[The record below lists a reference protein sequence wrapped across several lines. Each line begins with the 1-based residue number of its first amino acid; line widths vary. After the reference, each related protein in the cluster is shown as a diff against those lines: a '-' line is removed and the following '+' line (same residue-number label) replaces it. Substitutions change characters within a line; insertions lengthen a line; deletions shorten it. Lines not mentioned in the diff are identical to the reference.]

1 MFEAGLPDPSNMG
14 MSPLDPAEF
23 EQKCCNSNALFYHHV
38 SETHSGE
45 LIMVARAE
53 LPGECPHPTTNIF
66 QSAASGAEGWAAS
79 GAEDLVPDVHC
90 SESFPDSNREAVARS
105 ICCFC

>member
-1 MFEAGLPDPSNMG
+1 M
-14 MSPLDPAEF
+14 
-23 EQKCCNSNALFYHHV
+23 FYHHV
-38 SETHSGE
+38 SGKHSGE

-66 QSAASGAEGWAAS
+66 QSAVSGAGDWAAN

-90 SESFPDSNREAVARS
+90 SDFFPDSNREAVARS
-105 ICCFC
+105 ICFFKDKWWRNDAWYRARFERTKYC